1 MLPIYINDNH
11 FDFDFYVA
19 GWRYY
24 EGDRLINHLKRDDLV
39 ALDFDPDNP
48 EDNKAIL
55 VSSVNGCTLGYIPAF
70 YSGFMYE
77 IMKKRCHY
85 TAKIESVNP
94 DAIPQ
99 RKVNVSVV
107 GQLNHTINMNSV
119 VDDHDNLQLIKT

>member
-1 MLPIYINDNH
+1 MIHSCVPMTTIVPSKCSPNDFNVKLNWLEVKNLSTDGRLATDAYEFVLPIYINDNH

-55 VSSVNGCTLGYIPAF
+55 VSSVNGCTLGY
-70 YSGFMYE
+70 
-77 IMKKRCHY
+77 
-85 TAKIESVNP
+85 
-94 DAIPQ
+94 
-99 RKVNVSVV
+99 
-107 GQLNHTINMNSV
+107 
-119 VDDHDNLQLIKT
+119 